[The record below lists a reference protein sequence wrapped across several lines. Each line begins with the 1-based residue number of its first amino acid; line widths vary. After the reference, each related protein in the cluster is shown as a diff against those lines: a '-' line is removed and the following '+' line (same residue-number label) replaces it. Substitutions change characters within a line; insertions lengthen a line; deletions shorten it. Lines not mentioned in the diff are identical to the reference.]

1 MSQFHRF
8 FQKDPNA
15 LPPAEV
21 RLTDVQVE
29 PWPDGRRVRVLLQL
43 TPFQQN
49 PNIETWIAYP
59 GGVEVA
65 RSRII
70 ENAEIRLVFTL
81 HIRASYVS
89 GPYDLHVQ
97 LSYPDL
103 GVVDERILP
112 FETHESDLPE
122 S

>member
-21 RLTDVQVE
+21 RLTGVQVE

-49 PNIETWIAYP
+49 PNIETWIADP

-89 GPYDLHVQ
+89 GQYNLHVQ

-103 GVVDERILP
+103 GVVDQRILS